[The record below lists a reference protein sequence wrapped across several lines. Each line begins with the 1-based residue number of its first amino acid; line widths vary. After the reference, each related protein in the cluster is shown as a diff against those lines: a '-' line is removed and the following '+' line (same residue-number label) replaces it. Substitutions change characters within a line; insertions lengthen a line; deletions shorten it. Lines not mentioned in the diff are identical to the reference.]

1 MLIEKDIP
9 VDNPYYYKKLTEKT
23 LCFDIETTGLNRKFS
38 HITVIGTGFIKNNCI
53 KFRQWMLEKPS
64 EEKELLAEFSDY
76 LKDFDSLLQFNGNA
90 FDIPYVSERCSQNS
104 LPDPFSHMQSIDLY
118 KNAKRLKNVLNLDN
132 CKQKSFEKLFNIE
145 RKDLISGRDCIYA
158 YNDYLKYKDPN
169 ALNALLL
176 HNEED
181 VTGLLKLNSL
191 CSFDNIEN
199 SLIPSSIKL
208 ISTNDIQYNISFM
221 LSEPL
226 PFEINTSDSSYELKI
241 SDNKGILLLNGIS
254 DTKKYFFD
262 NYKDY
267 FYLPLE
273 DTAIHKSVGIYVDTD
288 HRRKATKETCYEKIT
303 DIFFFEPSEILT
315 PIFKDSS
322 RSKELWFNKKSLDA
336 ANNENLLQLLQ
347 SYLSYI
353 FR

>member
-9 VDNPYYYKKLTEKT
+9 IDNLYYYKNLNEKT

-38 HITVIGTGFIKNNCI
+38 HITVIGTGYIKDDCI

-64 EEKELLAEFSDY
+64 EEKNLLIEFSDY
-76 LKDFDSLLQFNGNA
+76 LQHFDSLLQFNGNA
-90 FDIPYVSERCSQNS
+90 FDIPYVTERCRQNS
-104 LPDPFSHMQSIDLY
+104 LSDPFSHMQSIDLY
-118 KNAKRLKNVLNLDN
+118 KNAKKLKNVLNLDN
-132 CKQKSFEKLFNIE
+132 CKQKSFEKLFNIK
-145 RKDLISGRDCIYA
+145 RNDLISGRDCIYA
-158 YNDYLKYKDPN
+158 YNDYLKYKNID

-191 CSFDNIEN
+191 SSFDNIEN

-208 ISTNDIQYNISFM
+208 TSVSDSQYNISFT
-221 LSEPL
+221 LSKTL
-226 PFEINTSDSSYELKI
+226 PFEISTSGISYELRM
-241 SDNKGILLLNGIS
+241 STDNGLLLLNGIN

-273 DTAIHKSVGIYVDTD
+273 DTAIHKSVGIYVDST
-288 HRRKATKETCYEKIT
+288 HRRKATRETCYEKST
-303 DIFFFEPSEILT
+303 DTFFFEPSNILT
-315 PIFKDSS
+315 PAFKDYS
-322 RSKELWFNKKSLDA
+322 RSKELWFNKKSLDT
-336 ANNENLLQLLQ
+336 ANDGTLLQLLQ

-353 FR
+353 FG